1 MKDLPKLSPQEM
13 DFLQNA
19 RIDSDRLI
27 MGILCII
34 LIFTL
39 WVIVLGGGI
48 ENRLVDGL
56 LGATVTAFVL
66 IVQFFFRASGHKK

>member
-1 MKDLPKLSPQEM
+1 MENLTDRQL
-13 DFLQNA
+13 DFIQNA
-19 RIDSDRLI
+19 RVDTDRMI
-27 MGILCII
+27 MGVLCIL

-39 WVIVLGGGI
+39 WIIVLGTGV

-56 LGATVTAFVL
+56 LGSTVTAFVL